1 MLTSASAITKTELR
15 SAIVRNPLIVASDTT
30 VRDAIAQMSGLHTV
44 CSTSTTGDNRP
55 EELHI
60 EARSSCVLIAENQKL
75 LGILT
80 ERDVVRLSTEKRSL
94 ESLPVR
100 EVMAHPVV
108 TLYESAF
115 TDLFFAIN
123 LLKQHRIRHL
133 PILNDQDQ
141 IVGLLTHETLRQTS
155 RPADLLRLRLVAEV
169 MIANVVSV
177 SPDSPILQI
186 AELMAKHRVSSVV
199 IVQEQDSLFIP
210 IGFVTERDLVQC
222 QALNLDLETC
232 MADQVMN
239 ISVFPVRKDDSLWV
253 VQQMMEQ
260 HLIRHLVVT
269 GEEGEL
275 LGIITQTSILQA
287 LDPLE
292 LYKLAEVLEQKVSRL
307 EAEKIE
313 LLSHRNL
320 ELERQVEERTAIL
333 KAKAKQEELIT
344 NLATQIRSS
353 LNLSEILRTTVEQI
367 RSHLNCDRT
376 VIWQLQ
382 TDTHVIVAAEASSSQ
397 DVYDLGTQTTD
408 PCFSDWIDVYT
419 HGRVRVVPDIYTT
432 PMTDCHRQGLENLQI
447 RAKIIV
453 PILQGQT
460 LWGLLVASESHG
472 PRQWLT
478 EEITLLQQLATQ
490 VAIAIQQATAYQQI
504 ETELAEKRKIEAA
517 LIESQNCYITLAAA
531 VPVGIF
537 RTDTQG
543 NCIYVNTS
551 WCSLTGLTPSEAI
564 GRGWTQAIHPQDR
577 DKITSEWYFAVHEN
591 RPFQLEY
598 RYQRPDGLI
607 TWVFGQAIIERD
619 INGEIIGYVGTA
631 TDITERKQDSEILE
645 NLIEGTSAVTG
656 KDFFPALA
664 EHISKAFELDR
675 IVITEFRNRVFCKLV
690 DCSNPQFQAD
700 HVNEDFEELYV
711 KSDLGLA
718 LQNQAGESLGYIAI
732 WNKTLKNSSNLGKI
746 IDILRVFATRAEAE
760 IERLRVTEALQQR
773 NQELRQAQ
781 LSLEEFNL
789 SLESLVRQQTKEV
802 LNLNILQ
809 KAILDGADYSIIS
822 TDLQGV
828 IQTFNAGAEK
838 MLGYRAEE
846 VIGKVTPEIFHD
858 RAEVEAHAQDLSQ
871 KLGQIL
877 KHGFDLLVSRS
888 QKSLINEKEWTHI
901 RKDGSRFPVLV
912 SVTALHDLQ
921 GKIIGYLGIGKDI
934 TQSKQ
939 AELEREKLLQELSA
953 FKLGLDQAAIVSITN
968 IEGVITYVNDRF
980 CEISSYSRDQ
990 LLGKTHRLINSGY
1003 HHPRFFKQLW
1013 RTIIQ
1018 GKVWRGEICN
1028 RTKNGDFYWVDSTI
1042 VPFLDSQ
1049 GKPFQYL
1056 GIRFDISDRKK
1067 IEAELA
1073 KSEAQFRGLV
1083 EGANDVIWSFDLDGL
1098 YTYLSPQFETLFG
1111 WKPSEWIG
1119 KSFVDLVHPDDLE
1132 ILIKNNHQYILA
1144 GEISHNFEI
1153 RHLHRDGHYVWVR
1166 ISATAIK
1173 NEQGTIIG
1181 RQGIL
1186 SDISDLK
1193 QAEIGLQ
1200 ASENRFRRVFASNIV
1215 GMMFTDF
1222 SGQIID
1228 ANDRFLEITGYSR
1241 EDLNNHR
1248 INWAAITPPEHVAN
1262 DYKAIEH
1269 LRLYGAIDPWEKEYY
1284 RPDGSRIPVLIGV
1297 ALLSDNQND
1306 SSCVCVVVDITDR
1319 KQYEAQLQQ
1328 TNLEL
1333 ARATRMKD
1341 EFLANMSHELRTPLN
1356 AILGMSEAMQEEIFG
1371 SLNQKQHQSVQTI
1384 EKSGTHLLALINDIL
1399 DVAKI
1404 ESGKIELNC
1413 TPTPITELCE
1423 SSLIFIKQQA
1433 LKKRISIQTE
1443 ISPYLPNLLIDERRI
1458 RQVLINLLNNAIK
1471 FTPEGGRV
1479 SLTVTFESSTETA
1492 LSNHYISFA
1501 VADTGIGITHEN
1513 LAKLFQPFVQIDSAL
1528 NRQYMGTGL
1537 GLTLVKKIVEMHGGE
1552 VKVESTIDL
1561 GSCFAFRLPCQDLL
1575 LKSPQFSQET
1585 AVNLDPNSTTQVLEK
1600 CPLILLAEDHE
1611 ANIITISRYLK
1622 AKGYQIILAEN
1633 GQEAID
1639 QAKLHRPDL
1648 ILMDIQMPVMDG
1660 LEAIQRIRE
1669 DSDHKLANIPIIALT
1684 ALAMTSDKQKCL
1696 EAGANDYLTKPV
1708 KLSQLT
1714 STIQQILAQGKN

>member
-1 MLTSASAITKTELR
+1 MLTSLTSASAITQTELT
-15 SAIVRNPLIVASDTT
+15 SAIVRNPLIIAPDTT

-44 CSTSTTGDNRP
+44 CSTSTIGNNRP
-55 EELHI
+55 EELHL

-75 LGILT
+75 LGIFT

-94 ESLPVR
+94 ESLLVR

-115 TDLFFAIN
+115 TDLFFVIN
-123 LLKQHRIRHL
+123 LLKQRRIRHL

-155 RPADLLRLRLVAEV
+155 RPTDLLRLRLVAEV

-177 SPDSPILQI
+177 SPNSPILQI

-253 VQQMMEQ
+253 VQQIMEQ

-269 GEEGEL
+269 GEKGEL

-287 LDPLE
+287 LNPLE
-292 LYKLAEVLEQKVSRL
+292 LYKLAEVLEQKVSQL

-313 LLSHRNL
+313 LLTHRNL

-353 LNLSEILRTTVEQI
+353 LNLSEILKTTVEQI

-397 DVYDLGTQTTD
+397 DFYDLGTQTTD

-432 PMTDCHRQGLENLQI
+432 PMTDCHRQILENLQI

-453 PILQGQT
+453 PILLGQT
-460 LWGLLVASESHG
+460 LWGLLVASESNR
-472 PRQWLT
+472 PRQWLP
-478 EEITLLQQLATQ
+478 EEITLLQQLASQ

-517 LIESQNCYITLAAA
+517 LIESQNRYITLAAA

-537 RTDTQG
+537 RTDTEG

-551 WCSLTGLTPSEAI
+551 WCSMTGLTPSEAI
-564 GRGWTQAIHPQDR
+564 GGGWTQAIHPQDR
-577 DKITSEWYFAVHEN
+577 DKIVSEWYFVVHEN

-607 TWVFGQAIIERD
+607 TWVFGQAIVERD

-631 TDITERKQDSEILE
+631 TDITQRKQDSDILE

-656 KDFFPALA
+656 EDFFPAMA

-675 IVITEFRNRVFCKLV
+675 IVITELRNGVFCKLV
-690 DCSNPQFQAD
+690 DFSNHQFQAD
-700 HVNEDFEELYV
+700 HVNEDFEELYA

-718 LQNQAGESLGYIAI
+718 LQNQSGESLGYIAI
-732 WNKTLKNSSNLGKI
+732 WNNTLKNSSNLVNI

-760 IERLRVTEALQQR
+760 IERLRVTEALEQR

-781 LSLEEFNL
+781 SSLEEFNL

-802 LNLNILQ
+802 INLNILQ

-846 VIGKVTPEIFHD
+846 VIGKVTLTRIHD
-858 RAEVEAHAQDLSQ
+858 RKELKIYAEILSQ
-871 KLGQIL
+871 K
-877 KHGFDLLVSRS
+877 
-888 QKSLINEKEWTHI
+888 INRPIEQSFEVFIALCKGGIINDQEWIYI
-901 RKDGSRFPVLV
+901 RKDGSDFPVSL
-912 SVTALHDLQ
+912 SINALKDINQ
-921 GKIIGYLGIGKDI
+921 QIIGFLAIAKDI
-934 TQSKQ
+934 SQRKEV
-939 AELEREKLLQELSA
+939 ELERQKLLQELSA
-953 FKLGLDQAAIVSITN
+953 FKQGLDQSAIVSITDTK
-968 IEGVITYVNDRF
+968 GVIIYVNDRF
-980 CEISSYSRDQ
+980 CEISGYSRDE
-990 LLGKTHRLINSGY
+990 LIGKTHRLINSGY
-1003 HHPRFFKQLW
+1003 HPSDFFKQLW

-1028 RTKNGDFYWVDSTI
+1028 RTRKGDLYWVDSTI

-1132 ILIKNNHQYILA
+1132 ILIKNNHQYILG
-1144 GEISHNFEI
+1144 GETAHNLEI

-1186 SDISDLK
+1186 SDISD
-1193 QAEIGLQ
+1193 
-1200 ASENRFRRVFASNIV
+1200 
-1215 GMMFTDF
+1215 
-1222 SGQIID
+1222 
-1228 ANDRFLEITGYSR
+1228 
-1241 EDLNNHR
+1241 
-1248 INWAAITPPEHVAN
+1248 
-1262 DYKAIEH
+1262 
-1269 LRLYGAIDPWEKEYY
+1269 
-1284 RPDGSRIPVLIGV
+1284 
-1297 ALLSDNQND
+1297 
-1306 SSCVCVVVDITDR
+1306 R
-1319 KQYEAQLQQ
+1319 KQYEVQLQQ

-1371 SLNQKQHQSVQTI
+1371 PLNQKQHQSVQTI

-1471 FTPEGGRV
+1471 FTPEGGGV
-1479 SLTVTFESSTETA
+1479 SLTVKLESSTETA

-1501 VADTGIGITHEN
+1501 VTDTGIGIAHEN

-1552 VKVESTIDL
+1552 VKVKSTIDL

-1575 LKSPQFSQET
+1575 LKSPQSSQET
-1585 AVNLDPNSTTQVLEK
+1585 AVNLDPNSTTQVSEK
-1600 CPLILLAEDHE
+1600 FPIILLAEDHE

-1669 DSDHKLANIPIIALT
+1669 DSDLKLANIPIIALT

>member
-15 SAIVRNPLIVASDTT
+15 SAIVRNPLIVAPDTT
-30 VRDAIAQMSGLHTV
+30 VRDAITQMSALHTQ
-44 CSTSTTGDNRP
+44 CSTSTRDNHP
-55 EELHI
+55 LDELHL
-60 EARSSCVLIAENQKL
+60 EARSSCVLNAENQKL
-75 LGILT
+75 LVILT

-115 TDLFFAIN
+115 TDLFFVIN

-155 RPADLLRLRLVAEV
+155 RPTDLLRLRLVAEV

-177 SPDSPILQI
+177 SPNSPILQI

-239 ISVFPVRKDDSLWV
+239 ISVFPVRKDHSLWV
-253 VQQMMEQ
+253 VQQIMEQ

-287 LDPLE
+287 LNPLE
-292 LYKLAEVLEQKVSRL
+292 LYKLAEILEQKVSRL

-353 LNLSEILRTTVEQI
+353 LNLPEILKTTVEQI

-382 TDTHVIVAAEASSSQ
+382 TDTSVIVAAEASSSQ
-397 DVYDLGTQTTD
+397 DFYDLGTQTTD

-432 PMTDCHRQGLENLQI
+432 PMTDCHRQILENLQI

-453 PILQGQT
+453 PILLGQT
-460 LWGLLVASESHG
+460 LWGLLVASESNR
-472 PRQWLT
+472 PRQWLP
-478 EEITLLQQLATQ
+478 EEITLLQQLASQ

-517 LIESQNCYITLAAA
+517 LIESQNSYSTLAAA

-537 RTDTQG
+537 RTDTEG

-551 WCSLTGLTPSEAI
+551 WCSMTGLTPSEAI
-564 GRGWTQAIHPQDR
+564 GGGWTQAIHPQDR
-577 DKITSEWYFAVHEN
+577 DKIVSEWYFVVHEN

-607 TWVFGQAIIERD
+607 TWVFGQAIVERD

-631 TDITERKQDSEILE
+631 TDITQRKQDSDILE

-656 KDFFPALA
+656 EDFFPAMA

-675 IVITEFRNRVFCKLV
+675 IVITELRNGVFCKLV
-690 DCSNPQFQAD
+690 DFSNHQFQAD
-700 HVNEDFEELYV
+700 HVNEDFEELYA

-718 LQNQAGESLGYIAI
+718 LQNQSGESLGYIAI
-732 WNKTLKNSSNLGKI
+732 WNNTLKNSSNLVNI

-760 IERLRVTEALQQR
+760 IERLRV
-773 NQELRQAQ
+773 
-781 LSLEEFNL
+781 
-789 SLESLVRQQTKEV
+789 
-802 LNLNILQ
+802 
-809 KAILDGADYSIIS
+809 LDGADYSIIS

-846 VIGKVTPEIFHD
+846 VIGKVTLTRIHD
-858 RAEVEAHAQDLSQ
+858 RKELKIYAEILSQ
-871 KLGQIL
+871 K
-877 KHGFDLLVSRS
+877 
-888 QKSLINEKEWTHI
+888 INRPIEQSFEVFIALCKGGIINDQEWIYI
-901 RKDGSRFPVLV
+901 RKDGSDFPVSL
-912 SVTALHDLQ
+912 SINALKDINQ
-921 GKIIGYLGIGKDI
+921 QIIGFLAIAKDI
-934 TQSKQ
+934 SQRKEV
-939 AELEREKLLQELSA
+939 ELERQKLLQELSA
-953 FKLGLDQAAIVSITN
+953 FKQGLDQSAIVSITDTK
-968 IEGVITYVNDRF
+968 GVIIYVNDRF
-980 CEISSYSRDQ
+980 CEISGYSRDE
-990 LLGKTHRLINSGY
+990 LIGKTHRLINSGY
-1003 HHPRFFKQLW
+1003 HPSDFFKQLW

-1028 RTKNGDFYWVDSTI
+1028 RTRKGDLYWVDSTI

-1083 EGANDVIWSFDLDGL
+1083 EGANDLIWSFDLDGL

-1132 ILIKNNHQYILA
+1132 MLIKNNHQYILG
-1144 GEISHNFEI
+1144 GETAHNLEI

-1186 SDISDLK
+1186 SDISD
-1193 QAEIGLQ
+1193 
-1200 ASENRFRRVFASNIV
+1200 
-1215 GMMFTDF
+1215 
-1222 SGQIID
+1222 
-1228 ANDRFLEITGYSR
+1228 
-1241 EDLNNHR
+1241 
-1248 INWAAITPPEHVAN
+1248 
-1262 DYKAIEH
+1262 
-1269 LRLYGAIDPWEKEYY
+1269 
-1284 RPDGSRIPVLIGV
+1284 
-1297 ALLSDNQND
+1297 
-1306 SSCVCVVVDITDR
+1306 R
-1319 KQYEAQLQQ
+1319 KQYEVQLQQ

-1371 SLNQKQHQSVQTI
+1371 PLNQKQHQSVQTI
-1384 EKSGTHLLALINDIL
+1384 EKSGTHLLALI
-1399 DVAKI
+1399 
-1404 ESGKIELNC
+1404 
-1413 TPTPITELCE
+1413 
-1423 SSLIFIKQQA
+1423 
-1433 LKKRISIQTE
+1433 
-1443 ISPYLPNLLIDERRI
+1443 
-1458 RQVLINLLNNAIK
+1458 
-1471 FTPEGGRV
+1471 
-1479 SLTVTFESSTETA
+1479 
-1492 LSNHYISFA
+1492 
-1501 VADTGIGITHEN
+1501 
-1513 LAKLFQPFVQIDSAL
+1513 
-1528 NRQYMGTGL
+1528 
-1537 GLTLVKKIVEMHGGE
+1537 
-1552 VKVESTIDL
+1552 
-1561 GSCFAFRLPCQDLL
+1561 
-1575 LKSPQFSQET
+1575 
-1585 AVNLDPNSTTQVLEK
+1585 
-1600 CPLILLAEDHE
+1600 
-1611 ANIITISRYLK
+1611 
-1622 AKGYQIILAEN
+1622 
-1633 GQEAID
+1633 
-1639 QAKLHRPDL
+1639 
-1648 ILMDIQMPVMDG
+1648 MDG

-1669 DSDHKLANIPIIALT
+1669 DSDLTLANIPIIALT

>member
-1 MLTSASAITKTELR
+1 M
-15 SAIVRNPLIVASDTT
+15 RNPLIVAPDTT
-30 VRDAIAQMSGLHTV
+30 VRDAITQMSALHTQ
-44 CSTSTTGDNRP
+44 CSTSTRDNHP
-55 EELHI
+55 LDELHL

-115 TDLFFAIN
+115 TDLFFVIN

-155 RPADLLRLRLVAEV
+155 RPTDLLRLRLVAEV

-177 SPDSPILQI
+177 SPNSPILQI

-239 ISVFPVRKDDSLWV
+239 ISVFPVRKDHSLWV
-253 VQQMMEQ
+253 VQQIMEQ

-269 GEEGEL
+269 GEKGEL
-275 LGIITQTSILQA
+275 LGIITQTNILQA
-287 LDPLE
+287 LNPLE

-353 LNLSEILRTTVEQI
+353 LNLSEILKTTVEQI

-382 TDTHVIVAAEASSSQ
+382 TDSSVIVVAEASSSQ
-397 DVYDLGTQTTD
+397 
-408 PCFSDWIDVYT
+408 
-419 HGRVRVVPDIYTT
+419 
-432 PMTDCHRQGLENLQI
+432 
-447 RAKIIV
+447 
-453 PILQGQT
+453 
-460 LWGLLVASESHG
+460 
-472 PRQWLT
+472 
-478 EEITLLQQLATQ
+478 
-490 VAIAIQQATAYQQI
+490 
-504 ETELAEKRKIEAA
+504 IEAA
-517 LIESQNCYITLAAA
+517 LIESQNSYITLAAA

-551 WCSLTGLTPSEAI
+551 WCSMTGLTPSKAI
-564 GRGWTQAIHPQDR
+564 GGGWTQAIHPQDR
-577 DKITSEWYFAVHEN
+577 DKIVSEWYFAVHEN

-607 TWVFGQAIIERD
+607 TWVFGQAIVERD

-631 TDITERKQDSEILE
+631 TDITQRKQDSDILE

-656 KDFFPALA
+656 EDFFPAMA

-675 IVITEFRNRVFCKLV
+675 IVITELRNGVFCKLV
-690 DCSNPQFQAD
+690 DFSNHQFQAD
-700 HVNEDFEELYV
+700 HVNEDFEELYA

-732 WNKTLKNSSNLGKI
+732 WNNTLKNSSNLGNI

-760 IERLRVTEALQQR
+760 IERLRVTEALEQR

-781 LSLEEFNL
+781 SSLEEFNL
-789 SLESLVRQQTKEV
+789 SLENLVRQQTKEV
-802 LNLNILQ
+802 INLNILQ
-809 KAILDGADYSIIS
+809 KAILDAADYSIIS

-846 VIGKVTPEIFHD
+846 VIGKVTLARIHD
-858 RAEVEAHAQDLSQ
+858 RKELKIYAEILSQ
-871 KLGQIL
+871 ELNRPIEQSFEVFIALCKGGI
-877 KHGFDLLVSRS
+877 
-888 QKSLINEKEWTHI
+888 INDQEWIYI
-901 RKDGSRFPVLV
+901 RKDGSDFPVSL
-912 SVTALHDLQ
+912 SINALKDINQ
-921 GKIIGYLGIGKDI
+921 QIIGFLAIAKDI
-934 TQSKQ
+934 SQRKQ
-939 AELEREKLLQELSA
+939 VELERQKLLQELSA
-953 FKLGLDQAAIVSITN
+953 FKQGLDQSAIVSITDTK
-968 IEGVITYVNDRF
+968 GVIIYVNDRF
-980 CEISSYSRDQ
+980 CEISGYSRDE
-990 LLGKTHRLINSGY
+990 LIGKTHRLINSGY
-1003 HHPRFFKQLW
+1003 HPSDFFKQLW

-1028 RTKNGDFYWVDSTI
+1028 RTRKGDLYWVDSTI
-1042 VPFLDSQ
+1042 VPFLDSY

-1067 IEAELA
+1067 IEVELA

-1083 EGANDVIWSFDLDGL
+1083 EGANDLIWSFDLDGL

-1132 ILIKNNHQYILA
+1132 MLIKNNHQYILA
-1144 GEISHNFEI
+1144 GETSHNLEI
-1153 RHLHRDGHYVWVR
+1153 RHLHRDGHYLWVR

-1186 SDISDLK
+1186 SDISD
-1193 QAEIGLQ
+1193 
-1200 ASENRFRRVFASNIV
+1200 
-1215 GMMFTDF
+1215 
-1222 SGQIID
+1222 
-1228 ANDRFLEITGYSR
+1228 
-1241 EDLNNHR
+1241 
-1248 INWAAITPPEHVAN
+1248 
-1262 DYKAIEH
+1262 
-1269 LRLYGAIDPWEKEYY
+1269 
-1284 RPDGSRIPVLIGV
+1284 
-1297 ALLSDNQND
+1297 
-1306 SSCVCVVVDITDR
+1306 R
-1319 KQYEAQLQQ
+1319 KQYEVQLQQ

-1371 SLNQKQHQSVQTI
+1371 PLNQKQHQSVQTI

-1471 FTPEGGRV
+1471 FTPEGGGV
-1479 SLTVTFESSTETA
+1479 SLTVKLESSTETA

-1501 VADTGIGITHEN
+1501 VTDTGIGIAHEN

-1537 GLTLVKKIVEMHGGE
+1537 GLTLVKKIVEIHGGE
-1552 VKVESTIDL
+1552 VKVKSTIDL

-1575 LKSPQFSQET
+1575 LKSPQSSQET
-1585 AVNLDPNSTTQVLEK
+1585 AVNLDPNSTTQVSEK
-1600 CPLILLAEDHE
+1600 FPIILLAEDHE

-1669 DSDHKLANIPIIALT
+1669 DSDLKLANIPIIALT
-1684 ALAMTSDKQKCL
+1684 ALAMTSDKRKCL
-1696 EAGANDYLTKPV
+1696 EAGANDYLAKPV

-1714 STIQQILAQGKN
+1714 STIQEILAQEKN

>member
-15 SAIVRNPLIVASDTT
+15 SAIVRNPLIVAPDTT
-30 VRDAIAQMSGLHTV
+30 VRDAITQMSALHTQ
-44 CSTSTTGDNRP
+44 CSTSTRDNHP
-55 EELHI
+55 LDELHL

-115 TDLFFAIN
+115 TDLFFVIN

-155 RPADLLRLRLVAEV
+155 RPTDLLRLRLVAEV

-177 SPDSPILQI
+177 SPNSPILQI

-239 ISVFPVRKDDSLWV
+239 ISVFPVRKDHSLWV
-253 VQQMMEQ
+253 VQQIMEQ

-269 GEEGEL
+269 GEKGEL
-275 LGIITQTSILQA
+275 LGIITQTNILQA
-287 LDPLE
+287 LNPLE

-353 LNLSEILRTTVEQI
+353 LNLSEILKTTVEQI

-382 TDTHVIVAAEASSSQ
+382 TDSSVIVVAEASSSQ
-397 DVYDLGTQTTD
+397 
-408 PCFSDWIDVYT
+408 
-419 HGRVRVVPDIYTT
+419 
-432 PMTDCHRQGLENLQI
+432 
-447 RAKIIV
+447 
-453 PILQGQT
+453 
-460 LWGLLVASESHG
+460 
-472 PRQWLT
+472 
-478 EEITLLQQLATQ
+478 
-490 VAIAIQQATAYQQI
+490 
-504 ETELAEKRKIEAA
+504 IEAA
-517 LIESQNCYITLAAA
+517 LIESQNSYITLAAA

-551 WCSLTGLTPSEAI
+551 WCSMTGLTPSKAI
-564 GRGWTQAIHPQDR
+564 GGGWTQAIHPQDR
-577 DKITSEWYFAVHEN
+577 DKIVSEWYFAVHEN

-607 TWVFGQAIIERD
+607 TWVFGQAIVERD

-631 TDITERKQDSEILE
+631 TDITQRKQDSDILE

-656 KDFFPALA
+656 EDFFPAMA

-675 IVITEFRNRVFCKLV
+675 IVITELRNGVFCKLV
-690 DCSNPQFQAD
+690 DFSNHQFQAD
-700 HVNEDFEELYV
+700 HVNEDFEELYA

-732 WNKTLKNSSNLGKI
+732 WNNTLKNSSNLGNI

-760 IERLRVTEALQQR
+760 IERLRVTEALEQR

-781 LSLEEFNL
+781 SSLEEFNL
-789 SLESLVRQQTKEV
+789 SLENLVRQQTKEV
-802 LNLNILQ
+802 INLNILQ
-809 KAILDGADYSIIS
+809 KAILDAADYSIIS

-846 VIGKVTPEIFHD
+846 VIGKVTLARIHD
-858 RAEVEAHAQDLSQ
+858 RKELKIYAEILSQ
-871 KLGQIL
+871 ELNRPIEQSFEVFIALCKGGI
-877 KHGFDLLVSRS
+877 
-888 QKSLINEKEWTHI
+888 INDQEWIYI
-901 RKDGSRFPVLV
+901 RKDGSDFPVSL
-912 SVTALHDLQ
+912 SINALKDINQ
-921 GKIIGYLGIGKDI
+921 QIIGFLAIAKDI
-934 TQSKQ
+934 SQRKQ
-939 AELEREKLLQELSA
+939 VELERQKLLQELSA
-953 FKLGLDQAAIVSITN
+953 FKQGLDQSAIVSITDTK
-968 IEGVITYVNDRF
+968 GVIIYVNDRF
-980 CEISSYSRDQ
+980 CEISGYSRDE
-990 LLGKTHRLINSGY
+990 LIGKTHRLINSGY
-1003 HHPRFFKQLW
+1003 HPSDFFKQLW

-1028 RTKNGDFYWVDSTI
+1028 RTRKGDLYWVDSTI
-1042 VPFLDSQ
+1042 VPFLDSY

-1067 IEAELA
+1067 IEVELA

-1083 EGANDVIWSFDLDGL
+1083 EGANDLIWSFDLDGL

-1132 ILIKNNHQYILA
+1132 MLIKNNHQYILA
-1144 GEISHNFEI
+1144 GETSHNLEI
-1153 RHLHRDGHYVWVR
+1153 RHLHRDGHYLWVR

-1186 SDISDLK
+1186 SDISD
-1193 QAEIGLQ
+1193 
-1200 ASENRFRRVFASNIV
+1200 
-1215 GMMFTDF
+1215 
-1222 SGQIID
+1222 
-1228 ANDRFLEITGYSR
+1228 
-1241 EDLNNHR
+1241 
-1248 INWAAITPPEHVAN
+1248 
-1262 DYKAIEH
+1262 
-1269 LRLYGAIDPWEKEYY
+1269 
-1284 RPDGSRIPVLIGV
+1284 
-1297 ALLSDNQND
+1297 
-1306 SSCVCVVVDITDR
+1306 R
-1319 KQYEAQLQQ
+1319 KQYEVQLQQ

-1371 SLNQKQHQSVQTI
+1371 PLNQKQHQSVQTI

-1471 FTPEGGRV
+1471 FTPEGGGV
-1479 SLTVTFESSTETA
+1479 SLTVKLESSTETA

-1501 VADTGIGITHEN
+1501 VTDTGIGIAHEN

-1537 GLTLVKKIVEMHGGE
+1537 GLTLVKKIVEIHGGE
-1552 VKVESTIDL
+1552 VKVKSTIDL

-1575 LKSPQFSQET
+1575 LKSPQSSQET
-1585 AVNLDPNSTTQVLEK
+1585 AVNLDPNSTTQVSEK
-1600 CPLILLAEDHE
+1600 FPIILLAEDHE

-1669 DSDHKLANIPIIALT
+1669 DSDLKLANIPIIALT
-1684 ALAMTSDKQKCL
+1684 ALAMTSDKRKCL
-1696 EAGANDYLTKPV
+1696 EAGANDYLAKPV

-1714 STIQQILAQGKN
+1714 STIQEILAQEKN